1 MPLRGDVRCLQIV
14 DRPRS
19 FEFAGQRL
27 NESGEDEM
35 FVERLIGV
43 LERLNEIHEKLLE
56 LAERKRQALIRNDV
70 QEVSAATA
78 AENQLIKSVEQL
90 LAEKREATNDF
101 FRSRGFQPVR
111 EVTVT
116 ELSRLVTD
124 SAMKEALLAARD
136 RLSATAER
144 LRQKNELNQQLLEQS
159 LDFINYSLD
168 VLIGPDDDP
177 MYQNPMDKRKPGIQR
192 TGYFD
197 SKA

>member
-1 MPLRGDVRCLQIV
+1 MFV
-14 DRPRS
+14 
-19 FEFAGQRL
+19 QRL
-27 NESGEDEM
+27 IS
-35 FVERLIGV
+35 V
-43 LERLNEIHEKLLE
+43 LERLDEIHGQLVD
-56 LAERKRQALIRNDV
+56 LADRKREALIRNEV

-78 AENQLIKSVEQL
+78 KENQLIKTIEEL

-124 SAMKEALLAARD
+124 PGEKEALLAARD
-136 RLSATAER
+136 RLTATAEK
-144 LRQKNELNQQLLEQS
+144 LKGKNELNQKLIEQS
-159 LDFINYSLD
+159 LGFINYSLD
-168 VLIGPDDDP
+168 VLIGPDDEP
-177 MYQNPMDKRKPGIQR
+177 MYHNPLNHQKSGMQR